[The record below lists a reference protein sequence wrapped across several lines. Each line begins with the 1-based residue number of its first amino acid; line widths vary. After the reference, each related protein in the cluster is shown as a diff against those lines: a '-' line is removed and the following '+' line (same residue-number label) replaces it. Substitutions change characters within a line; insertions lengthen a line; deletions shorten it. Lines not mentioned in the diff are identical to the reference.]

1 MENSIFNTSFDINT
15 PIVVQYIRITI
26 LSDALFILNSSIRFF
41 NKLVASQSMEKG
53 DSKKNLNFS
62 VKMFSVYCHELGT
75 KNQRPKKEEE
85 GGGGNRWIE
94 KVKGGNWKISRNI

>member
-1 MENSIFNTSFDINT
+1 
-15 PIVVQYIRITI
+15 
-26 LSDALFILNSSIRFF
+26 
-41 NKLVASQSMEKG
+41 
-53 DSKKNLNFS
+53 
-62 VKMFSVYCHELGT
+62 MFSVYCHELGT